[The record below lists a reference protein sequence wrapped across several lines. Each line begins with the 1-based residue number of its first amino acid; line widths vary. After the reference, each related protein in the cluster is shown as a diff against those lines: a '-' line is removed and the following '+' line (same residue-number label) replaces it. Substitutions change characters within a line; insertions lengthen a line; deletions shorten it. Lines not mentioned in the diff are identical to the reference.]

1 MFFQGS
7 LQEGINTAL
16 QEAKLVVCFVTDEE
30 SESQLWENEFLT
42 DELLKSSLE
51 SQAVALRL
59 RAGSQEAGFLEALF
73 PVPRKPTLVMI
84 QNGQLKEYIAAGT
97 SKEDFLRRA
106 HAALGTSSGQSR
118 QQPAATATPAAR
130 TLEQSQAAAPATPA
144 AEENGAPPPA
154 SSSGGATQDARVR
167 AALAERAKRLE
178 ADKKAKEAAA
188 KAEAEARAKA
198 RREVDTGAESS
209 AADNVKGAERKY
221 ADELRQ
227 RKQQAAEERRRILRR
242 IEDDRRERKERE
254 AQERQARLLAQ
265 ATNPEAPSG
274 GSGGNNYEA
283 DGSSSPIPSAGAAAT
298 TSSTRTGAR
307 GAGSRSEHCNL
318 QVRLLDG
325 STMRAGFPASGTLAG
340 DVRPWIDSNRT
351 DGSDAPYT
359 FRVVLMPLPNRA
371 VDVGEETGSTLAE
384 LGLTPSATLVLV
396 PVPRF
401 AEAYYGHGSSSSSSD
416 SGSLLWRALAFLWGI
431 PAGILGMLAGFL
443 FGWGRGG
450 RRQQQ
455 QQRRRRDEGGR
466 GGGSGGD
473 EVELDDMP
481 ARGTT
486 TSARIRGFENA
497 EDRRRDAQFY
507 NGNSL
512 NFEPRRDD
520 DEGGGAR

>member
-7 LQEGINTAL
+7 LQEGINAAL
-16 QEAKLVVCFVTDEE
+16 QEAKLVVCFVTDEGGE
-30 SESQLWENEFLT
+30 SLLWENEFLT
-42 DELLKSSLE
+42 DESLKSSLE

-59 RAGSQEAGFLEALF
+59 QDGSQEAGFLEALF
-73 PVPRKPTLVMI
+73 PLPRKPTLVMI

-118 QQPAATATPAAR
+118 QQPEAPATPAAQ
-130 TLEQSQAAAPATPA
+130 TLEPSQAATPATPA
-144 AEENGAPPPA
+144 AEENVAPPRA
-154 SSSGGATQDARVR
+154 SSSEGTARDARIR
-167 AALAERAKRLE
+167 AMLAERAKRLE

-188 KAEAEARAKA
+188 KAEAETRAKA
-198 RREVDTGAESS
+198 RGEVDASAESS
-209 AADNVKGAERKY
+209 AANNAKGAERKY

-254 AQERQARLLAQ
+254 AQERQARLLAE
-265 ATNPEAPSG
+265 ATNPETPSG
-274 GSGGNNYEA
+274 GSGGGSYGVN
-283 DGSSSPIPSAGAAAT
+283 GSSSLLPSAGAAAA
-298 TSSTRTGAR
+298 TSSIRRGGRGTDSRTER
-307 GAGSRSEHCNL
+307 CNL

-359 FRVVLMPLPNRA
+359 FRVVLTPLPNRA
-371 VDVGEETGSTLAE
+371 VDAGEETGSTLAE

-401 AEAYYGHGSSSSSSD
+401 AEAYYGRGSSSSG
-416 SGSLLWRALAFLWGI
+416 GSLLWRALAFLWGI

-450 RRQQQ
+450 R

-473 EVELDDMP
+473 EVELDDAP

-486 TSARIRGFENA
+486 TSARIRGFENE
-497 EDRRRDAQFY
+497 EDRRRDAQLY

-520 DEGGGAR
+520 EEDGEQR

>member
-16 QEAKLVVCFVTDEE
+16 QEAKLVVCFVTGTYI
-30 SESQLWENEFLT
+30 LT
-42 DELLKSSLE
+42 QPNALKSSLE

-84 QNGQLKEYIAAGT
+84 HNGQLKEYIAAGT
-97 SKEDFLRRA
+97 SKEEFLRRA

-118 QQPAATATPAAR
+118 QQPAATATPAAQ

-154 SSSGGATQDARVR
+154 SSSGGTTQDARVR

-209 AADNVKGAERKY
+209 AANNIKGAERKH

-274 GSGGNNYEA
+274 GSGGNNYGV
-283 DGSSSPIPSAGAAAT
+283 DGSSSPLPSAGTTAV
-298 TSSTRTGAR
+298 TSSIRTRTR
-307 GAGSRSEHCNL
+307 GAGSTSENCNL

-351 DGSDAPYT
+351 DGSDMPYT
-359 FRVVLMPLPNRA
+359 FRVVLTPLPNRA
-371 VDVGEETGSTLAE
+371 VVAGEETGSTLAE

-401 AEAYYGHGSSSSSSD
+401 AEAYYGRGSSSD
-416 SGSLLWRALAFLWGI
+416 GGSLLWRALVFLWGI

-450 RRQQQ
+450 RQQQ
-455 QQRRRRDEGGR
+455 QWRRRDEGGR
-466 GGGSGGD
+466 GGSGAD
-473 EVELDDMP
+473 EVELDDAP

-497 EDRRRDAQFY
+497 EDRRRDAQLY

-520 DEGGGAR
+520 EEDGDRR

>member
-7 LQEGINTAL
+7 LQDGINTAL
-16 QEAKLVVCFVTDEE
+16 QESKLVVCFVTDEE

-42 DELLKSSLE
+42 DELLKLSLE

-97 SKEDFLRRA
+97 SKEDFLRRT

-198 RREVDTGAESS
+198 RREVDTSAESS
-209 AADNVKGAERKY
+209 AANNVKGAERKY

-265 ATNPEAPSG
+265 ATNPEAPSD
-274 GSGGNNYEA
+274 GSGGGNYGV
-283 DGSSSPIPSAGAAAT
+283 DGPSSPLPSADTTAT
-298 TSSTRTGAR
+298 TSSIRPGAR

-351 DGSDAPYT
+351 DGSDTPYT
-359 FRVVLMPLPNRA
+359 FRVVLTPLPNRA
-371 VDVGEETGSTLAE
+371 VDAGEETGSTLAE

-401 AEAYYGHGSSSSSSD
+401 AEAYHGRGSSSEG
-416 SGSLLWRALAFLWGI
+416 GSLLWRALAFLWGI

-450 RRQQQ
+450 RQQQ
-455 QQRRRRDEGGR
+455 QQRGRDEGGR
-466 GGGSGGD
+466 AGSGGD
-473 EVELDDMP
+473 GVELDDAP
-481 ARGTT
+481 ARGRT

-497 EDRRRDAQFY
+497 EDRRRGAQFY

-520 DEGGGAR
+520 DEDGDQR

>member
-7 LQEGINTAL
+7 LDEGIKTAF
-16 QEAKLVVCFVTDEE
+16 QESKLVVCFVTDEE
-30 SESQLWENEFLT
+30 SESQLWENEFLA
-42 DELLKSSLE
+42 DESLKSSLE
-51 SQAVALRL
+51 SQAVVLRL
-59 RAGSQEAGFLEALF
+59 RAGSQEAGYLEALF
-73 PVPRKPTLVMI
+73 YVTRKPTLVMI
-84 QNGQLKEYIAAGT
+84 GIGQLKEYIEAGT
-97 SKEDFLRRA
+97 SKEEFLRRA

-118 QQPAATATPAAR
+118 QEPAAVATPAAQ
-130 TLEQSQAAAPATPA
+130 TLEQSQAAAAPATPA

-154 SSSGGATQDARVR
+154 SSSGGTTQDARIR

-178 ADKKAKEAAA
+178 ADKKAKEEAA

-198 RREVDTGAESS
+198 RKEVDTSAESS
-209 AADNVKGAERKY
+209 AANNVNGAERKY
-221 ADELRQ
+221 AEELRQ
-227 RKQQAAEERRRILRR
+227 RKQQAAEERRRILQR
-242 IEDDRRERKERE
+242 IQDDRRDRKERE

-274 GSGGNNYEA
+274 GSGGNNYGA
-283 DGSSSPIPSAGAAAT
+283 DGSSSPLPSAGT
-298 TSSTRTGAR
+298 TASTRSIRTGAR
-307 GAGSRSEHCNL
+307 GAGTRSEHCNL

-325 STMRAGFPASGTLAG
+325 STMRARFPVSGTLAG

-359 FRVVLMPLPNRA
+359 FRVVLTPLPNRA
-371 VDVGEETGSTLAE
+371 VDAGEETGSTLAE

-401 AEAYYGHGSSSSSSD
+401 AEAYHGRGSSD
-416 SGSLLWRALAFLWGI
+416 GGSLLWRAMAFLWSI

-443 FGWGRGG
+443 FGWGRSGRGG
-450 RRQQQ
+450 RQ
-455 QQRRRRDEGGR
+455 RRRDEGGR
-466 GGGSGGD
+466 GGGPAGD
-473 EVELDDMP
+473 EVELDDAP

-486 TSARIRGFENA
+486 TSARIRGFESA
-497 EDRRRDAQFY
+497 EDRRRDAQLY

-520 DEGGGAR
+520 EEDGD

>member
-1 MFFQGS
+1 MFFRGS

-30 SESQLWENEFLT
+30 SESQLWENEFLA
-42 DELLKSSLE
+42 DESLKSSLE

-59 RAGSQEAGFLEALF
+59 QAGSQEAGFLEALF

-97 SKEDFLRRA
+97 SKEEFLRRA
-106 HAALGTSSGQSR
+106 HAALGISPGQNRR
-118 QQPAATATPAAR
+118 QPPATATRAAQ
-130 TLEQSQAAAPATPA
+130 TLEQNQAAAPAAPA
-144 AEENGAPPPA
+144 AEESSAPPPA
-154 SSSGGATQDARVR
+154 SSSGGTTQDARVR

-198 RREVDTGAESS
+198 RKEVVDPSNAESS
-209 AADNVKGAERKY
+209 SANNNIKAAERKY

-265 ATNPEAPSG
+265 VTDPVVPSAG
-274 GSGGNNYEA
+274 GSSGNNYEV
-283 DGSSSPIPSAGAAAT
+283 DDSSSPLQSVDTTAT

-307 GAGSRSEHCNL
+307 GGAGSDHCNL

-325 STMRAGFPASGTLAG
+325 STMRARFPASGTLSG
-340 DVRPWIDSNRT
+340 DVRPWIDANRT
-351 DGSDAPYT
+351 DDSDAPYT
-359 FRVVLMPLPNRA
+359 FRVVLTPLPNRA
-371 VDVGEETGSTLAE
+371 VDAGEETGSTLAE

-401 AEAYYGHGSSSSSSD
+401 AEAYYGRGASSD
-416 SGSLLWRALAFLWGI
+416 GGSLLWRALAFLWGI

-450 RRQQQ
+450 QQQ
-455 QQRRRRDEGGR
+455 QRRRRRDEGGR
-466 GGGSGGD
+466 AGSGGD
-473 EVELDDMP
+473 EVELDDVP
-481 ARGTT
+481 SRGTT
-486 TSARIRGFENA
+486 TSSRIRGFENA
-497 EDRRRDAQFY
+497 EDRRRDAQLY

-520 DEGGGAR
+520 DEDGSQR

>member
-16 QEAKLVVCFVTDEE
+16 QEAKLVVCFVTDEG
-30 SESQLWENEFLT
+30 SESQLWENDFLA
-42 DELLKSSLE
+42 DESLKSTLE

-59 RAGSQEAGFLEALF
+59 QAGSQEAGFLEALF

-84 QNGQLKEYIAAGT
+84 QNGQLKEYIAAGV
-97 SKEDFLRRA
+97 SKEEFLRRA
-106 HAALGTSSGQSR
+106 HAALGISRGQNQ
-118 QQPAATATPAAR
+118 QQPPPTATPAAQ
-130 TLEQSQAAAPATPA
+130 TLQQSQAAAPAAST

-154 SSSGGATQDARVR
+154 SSSGGMTQDARVR

-178 ADKKAKEAAA
+178 ADKKAKDAAA

-198 RREVDTGAESS
+198 RREVVDSSGAESS
-209 AADNVKGAERKY
+209 SANNNIKAAERKY
-221 ADELRQ
+221 ADGLRQ

-242 IEDDRRERKERE
+242 IEDDRLERKERE

-265 ATNPEAPSG
+265 ATDPEAPSDG
-274 GSGGNNYEA
+274 GSGGNNGFG
-283 DGSSSPIPSAGAAAT
+283 GSLSPLPSVGT
-298 TSSTRTGAR
+298 TSPTSSTRTGAR
-307 GAGSRSEHCNL
+307 GGAGSDHCNL

-325 STMRAGFPASGTLAG
+325 STMRARFPASGTLSG
-340 DVRPWIDSNRT
+340 DVRPWIDSSRT

-359 FRVVLMPLPNRA
+359 FRVVLTPLPNRA
-371 VDVGEETGSTLAE
+371 VDAGEETGSTLAE

-396 PVPRF
+396 PVPQF
-401 AEAYYGHGSSSSSSD
+401 AEAYYGRSSSSD

-431 PAGILGMLAGFL
+431 PAGILGLLAGFL

-450 RRQQQ
+450 RQR
-455 QQRRRRDEGGR
+455 QQRRDVVGR
-466 GGGSGGD
+466 GGSGGD
-473 EVELDDMP
+473 EVELDDAP

-520 DEGGGAR
+520 DEDVGER